1 MPVSLAAAVRAALR
15 GDGSTGRLCRVTA
28 TDFVPSLA
36 PSTTGADLL
45 TRLGLPSRDLG
56 ELPASAKR
64 FPDGVAWRMEI
75 PSVEGPACVRAVLT
89 GAHERG
95 VPIRRLSQGS
105 GIFLHTDAEL
115 DEMAQLAAEAGVEYS
130 LFARPCAGW
139 GLSASARSA
148 VAPLIAPIA
157 HGQSQLAAVLD
168 DILRAVDHGFRS
180 VLISDIGALAAADQ
194 LRTAGDLPDDL
205 VLKVS
210 VMLPAGNSA
219 AARVLEDLGANTL
232 NLPTDLSLG
241 QIAAIRAAV
250 DIPLDIYVEAPDN
263 TGGFI
268 RHHEIPD
275 LVKVAAPVYL
285 KFGLRNA
292 PDVYPAGSHLESTT
306 VALSSERVRRSQ
318 LGYEFMQRAGVDLT
332 TSEPDAAGLAV
343 PQL

>member
-1 MPVSLAAAVRAALR
+1 M
-15 GDGSTGRLCRVTA
+15 
-28 TDFVPSLA
+28 
-36 PSTTGADLL
+36 
-45 TRLGLPSRDLG
+45 
-56 ELPASAKR
+56 
-64 FPDGVAWRMEI
+64 
-75 PSVEGPACVRAVLT
+75 
-89 GAHERG
+89 
-95 VPIRRLSQGS
+95 PIRRLSQGS

-115 DEMAQLAAEAGVEYS
+115 DEMAQLTADAGVEYS

-180 VLISDIGALAAADQ
+180 VLISDLGALAAADQ

-210 VMLPAGNSA
+210 VMLPAGNAA

-241 QIAAIRAAV
+241 QIAAIRASV

-268 RHHEIPD
+268 RHHEIAD

-306 VALSSERVRRSQ
+306 VALSRERVRRSQ

-332 TSEPDAAGLAV
+332 TSAPNAAGLAV